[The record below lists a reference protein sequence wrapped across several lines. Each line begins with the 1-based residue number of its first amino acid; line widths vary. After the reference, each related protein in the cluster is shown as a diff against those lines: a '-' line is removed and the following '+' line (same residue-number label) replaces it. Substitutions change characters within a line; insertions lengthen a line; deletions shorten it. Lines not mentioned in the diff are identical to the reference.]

1 MLRRAALCLMPD
13 TERAPMNTAIILAT
27 ACLTLIGGLGGI
39 LAAKLGVPLPYMMGS
54 MVTVAVV
61 ATLFRQH
68 FPADYKFPQSF
79 RLIFIAAI
87 GVMIGAQ
94 VTADLIGM
102 IPSMALSFAAI
113 TLFVPL
119 AHGGN
124 YLIFRH
130 LGRYSPPT
138 AFYCGT
144 PGGLMESLAMGE
156 EAGADIATLTMQQFL
171 RIVLVISIVP
181 IGLSLW
187 VGAPVGSSGG
197 QSLSHM
203 AAFDFHTL
211 PFVLLTALAGL
222 GIGKL
227 IRLPAWQLTGPLF
240 AAAVISATGLME
252 LDLPVW
258 VISLCQV
265 VLGVSLGTRFGGLTP
280 SKLARG
286 MGLGVISV
294 GYMLGLGAG
303 FVLLLRLVLDTRF
316 DVLLISFAPGGVTE
330 MALVA
335 LSLAANPAFV
345 TAHHIWR
352 IILTVIEI
360 ALLSKLRPFPPAK
373 PD

>member
-1 MLRRAALCLMPD
+1 MTPALIL
-13 TERAPMNTAIILAT
+13 TTAITVLVGG
-27 ACLTLIGGLGGI
+27 IGGI
-39 LAAKLGVPLPYMMGS
+39 VAAWLHVPLPYMMGA
-54 MVTVAVV
+54 MV
-61 ATLFRQH
+61 ATAATATALRRRI
-68 FPADYKFPQSF
+68 PEGYKFPQPF
-79 RLIFIAAI
+79 RLIFISAI

-171 RIVLVISIVP
+171 RIVLVITIVP
-181 IGLSLW
+181 IGLTFFH
-187 VGAPVGSSGG
+187 GGPVGSSGG

-211 PFVLLTALAGL
+211 PFVVLTASAGL

-227 IRLPAWQLTGPLF
+227 IRLPAWQLTGPMF
-240 AAAVISATGLME
+240 AAAIVGATGMFE

-258 VISLCQV
+258 MISACQV
-265 VLGVSLGTRFGGLTP
+265 VLGASLGTRFGGLTP
-280 SKLARG
+280 SRLARG
-286 MGLGVISV
+286 MGLGLVSV
-294 GYMLGLGAG
+294 AYMLALGAG
-303 FVLLLRLVLDTRF
+303 FVLLLRLVLDTPF

-352 IILTVIEI
+352 IILTVIQI
-360 ALLSKLRPFPPAK
+360 AVMAKFRPFPPAK
-373 PD
+373 P